1 MIKPPAA
8 ANASMYDATMKS
20 GMTGQ
25 NVVSRIN
32 ELMTSLKGSTKGSGR
47 GRKPTYGTKQAAKVA
62 RAGVK

>member
-8 ANASMYDATMKS
+8 ANASLYDGTMKS

-32 ELMTSLKGSTKGSGR
+32 ELMTSLKGSTKSKG
-47 GRKPTYGTKQAAKVA
+47 GRKATYGTKQAAKVA
-62 RAGVK
+62 RAGAK